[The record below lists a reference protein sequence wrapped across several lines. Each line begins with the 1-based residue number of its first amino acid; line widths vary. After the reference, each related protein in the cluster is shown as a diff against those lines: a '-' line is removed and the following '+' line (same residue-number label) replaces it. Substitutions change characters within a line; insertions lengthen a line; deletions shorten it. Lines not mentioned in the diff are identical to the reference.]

1 MQRLEKINVFSIFC
15 QLDYVFFLYLSCEVK
30 TFYLFCKSFD
40 LGENVNKRKVAIETL
55 GCRLNISESGTFAD
69 QFRERGYEI
78 GKLRENVDVVL
89 INTCCVTQKAEATCR
104 NLIRKAKTK
113 AKDAKIVVVGCYAQ
127 TAYEEIKNNLD
138 VDLVLGSFEK
148 SNLFK
153 YLDEIETA
161 NSIHVDKNKKFFSS
175 RSTKA
180 EGHTR
185 AFLKIQDGCNYVC
198 SYCIIPR
205 ARGESQSLPVVDVLK
220 EAALVL
226 DEGFKEII
234 ITGVNIGDYQDDG
247 QNLLALIHELL
258 ELKKLERLR
267 LSSIEPNIL
276 TKNFL
281 SSLASNTKIMDHF
294 HVPLQSGDDEIL
306 GKMRRKYNTKDYEQV
321 VTNIKKYFPS
331 AGIGADVIVGF
342 PGETNWHYQN
352 TKKLIESLPITHLHV
367 FPFSKRKKTLAYN
380 MPDEV
385 NDKIKKDRV
394 LELIA
399 LGEKK
404 INQFAK
410 DQEGKTFRVLFEKRN
425 KNGFFEGF
433 TSNFLNVLLE
443 TSMNL
448 NNQIKEVKIKNAI
461 QDDLIGEI

>member
-1 MQRLEKINVFSIFC
+1 MYFFCIYLAKSKPFIYSAKVLVWGVNVS
-15 QLDYVFFLYLSCEVK
+15 
-30 TFYLFCKSFD
+30 
-40 LGENVNKRKVAIETL
+40 KRKVAIETL

-113 AKDAKIVVVGCYAQ
+113 AKGARIVVVGCYAQ
-127 TAYEEIKNNLD
+127 TAYEEIKKNLD

-153 YLDEIETA
+153 YLDEIEATD
-161 NSIHVDKNKKFFSS
+161 SIHVDKNKKFFSS

-205 ARGESQSLPVVDVLK
+205 ARGDSQSLPVADVIK
-220 EAALVL
+220 EATLVL
-226 DEGFKEII
+226 NEGFKEII
-234 ITGVNIGDYQDDG
+234 ITGVNIGDYQDNS
-247 QNLLALIHELL
+247 QNLLDLIHKLL

-281 SSLASNTKIMDHF
+281 SSIATNEKIMDHF

-306 GKMRRKYNTKDYEQV
+306 SKMRRKYNVKDYAQV
-321 VTNIKKYFPS
+321 INNIKKYFPS

-342 PGETNWHYQN
+342 PGETDWHYQN

-394 LELIA
+394 MELIA

-410 DQEGKTFRVLFEKRN
+410 DQEGKTFKVLFEKRN

-433 TSNFLNVLLE
+433 TPNFLNVLQE
-443 TSMNL
+443 TNEDL
-448 NNQIKEVKIKNAI
+448 NNQVKEVKIKQAI
-461 QDDLIGEI
+461 QNDLIGEF

>member
-1 MQRLEKINVFSIFC
+1 M
-15 QLDYVFFLYLSCEVK
+15 
-30 TFYLFCKSFD
+30 
-40 LGENVNKRKVAIETL
+40 NKKKVAIETL

-78 GKLRENVDVVL
+78 GKLRENVDIVL

-113 AKDAKIVVVGCYAQ
+113 ASKAKIIVVGCYAQ
-127 TAYEEIKNNLD
+127 TAYEEIKKNLD

-153 YLDEIETA
+153 YLDEIEATP
-161 NSIHVDKNKKFFSS
+161 SIHIEKSKNFFSS

-205 ARGESQSLPVVDVLK
+205 ARGESQSLPINKVIK
-220 EAALVL
+220 EATLVL
-226 DEGFKEII
+226 NEGFKEII
-234 ITGVNIGDYQDDG
+234 ITGVNIGDYVDG
-247 QNLLALIHELL
+247 DKNLLTLTHELL
-258 ELKKLERLR
+258 RLPKLERLR
-267 LSSIEPNIL
+267 LSSVEPNVL
-276 TKNFL
+276 TESFL
-281 SSLASNTKIMDHF
+281 SSLSSNQKVMDHF

-306 GKMRRKYNTKDYEQV
+306 QKMRRKYRARDYENV
-321 VTNIKKYFPS
+321 IKNIKTYFPN
-331 AGIGADVIVGF
+331 AGVGADVIVGF
-342 PGETNWHYQN
+342 PGETNQHYQN
-352 TKKLIESLPITHLHV
+352 TKKLIETLPITHLHV

-385 NDKIKKDRV
+385 NDKVKKDRV
-394 LELIA
+394 LELIE

-404 INQFAK
+404 LFQFAK
-410 DQEGKTFRVLFEKRN
+410 AQEGKICKVLFEKKN

-433 TSNFLNVLLE
+433 TSNFLNVLLDTVE
-443 TSMNL
+443 DV
-448 NNQIKEVKIKNAI
+448 NNKIIEVKIKKAM
-461 QDDLIGEI
+461 QDNLLGEIL